1 MLKVIAGLGNPGPG
15 YQNTR
20 HNAGFMLAD
29 VLREKLDAG
38 PWKSWK
44 DGECSRASLPGGG
57 ELHIIKPMTYM
68 NNSGLMVG
76 AFCRFYKVSPA
87 ELLVTYDDMALEC
100 GRVRLRLS
108 GSAGGHNG
116 MSSVLSHLGSQSVP
130 RLRIGVGSCREG
142 GAGWKNFVLS
152 GFSKTEKEAFEQGL
166 ALAADAAML
175 AVDRGVEAAMNKY
188 NAAKPAGC

>member
-29 VLREKLDAG
+29 ILHGKLAAG
-38 PWKSWK
+38 PWKSWE
-44 DGECSRASLPGGG
+44 DGEYARASVPGGG
-57 ELHIIKPMTYM
+57 ELYLVKPLTYM
-68 NNSGLMVG
+68 NNSGQMVG

-87 ELLVTYDDMALEC
+87 ELLVAYDDMALDC

-116 MSSVLSHLGSQSVP
+116 MSSVLAHMGSQAVP
-130 RLRIGVGSCREG
+130 RLRIGVGGCRDG

-152 GFSKTEKEAFEQGL
+152 GFSRTEREAFEKGL
-166 ALAADAAML
+166 ALAGEAALL
-175 AVDRGVEAAMNKY
+175 AVTKGVETAMNRY
-188 NAAKPAGC
+188 NAAKEISS